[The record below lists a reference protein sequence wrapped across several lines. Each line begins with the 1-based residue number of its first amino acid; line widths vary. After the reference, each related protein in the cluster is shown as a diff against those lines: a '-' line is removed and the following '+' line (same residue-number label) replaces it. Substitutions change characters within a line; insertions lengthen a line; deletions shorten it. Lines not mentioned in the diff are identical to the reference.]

1 MEDKKQTVNA
11 EIEER
16 INIVYIYS
24 NPVKSNLVRITLLP
38 VNI

>member
-1 MEDKKQTVNA
+1 MEDKKQTVNV

-24 NPVKSNLVRITLLP
+24 NPVKSYVVRINLLP
-38 VNI
+38 VNT